1 MIGLRTGPEATM
13 GWRRGQAYSQD
24 LRDRVLASDG
34 LSAAAVAKRFGV
46 SNSYVIKARERR
58 DRLGDVA
65 AGRQTSH
72 TPGKL
77 DGHDDALQARVVRC
91 PDATLAE
98 HCTWARAEL
107 GISLGITAMWKR
119 LRRLKLTLKKSAWSP
134 PSKRALPSSK
144 PVGCGT
150 S

>member
-1 MIGLRTGPEATM
+1 MASGAGLFAGPAGSGTCLQWVE
-13 GWRRGQAYSQD
+13 RGS
-24 LRDRVLASDG
+24 
-34 LSAAAVAKRFGV
+34 
-46 SNSYVIKARERR
+46 R

-77 DGHDDALQARVVRC
+77 DGHDDALQARVVQC

-98 HCTWARAEL
+98 HCTWARAEP
-107 GISLGITAMWKR
+107 GISLGITARWKR
-119 LRRLKLTLKKSAWSP
+119 RRKLKLTLKKSAWSP
-134 PSKRALPSSK
+134 PSKRALPLSS
-144 PVGCGT
+144 PAGCGR